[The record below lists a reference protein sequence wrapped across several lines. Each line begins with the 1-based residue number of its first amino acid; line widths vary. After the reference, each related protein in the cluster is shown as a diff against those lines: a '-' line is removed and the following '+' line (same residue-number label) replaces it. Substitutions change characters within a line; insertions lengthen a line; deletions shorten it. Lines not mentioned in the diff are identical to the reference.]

1 MIPRRC
7 GRQASCLPIFAP
19 GADWP
24 LIRRPDLK
32 NDENNSK
39 GLSMDMR
46 LTSLRP
52 DGRSGADWLACESA
66 AVRDK
71 FLDGLDEGELL
82 ALPYLFE
89 FWAMEHQLPPD
100 GAWKTWVIL
109 GGRGAGKTRAGA
121 EWVRAMVEGAKPLD
135 AGRASRVALVGE
147 SLEQVREVMVHG
159 ESGILAC
166 SPPDRKPVWQETRR
180 RLVWPNGAVALAFSA
195 HDPERLRGPQFDAA
209 WVDELAKWKNA
220 EATWDML
227 QFGLRLGVHP
237 QQVVTTTP
245 RNVPVLKRVLAL
257 ETTMQTHAATE
268 ANRANLADSFLEEVR
283 RRYAGTRLGR
293 QELDGVLM
301 ADIEG
306 ALWTREMLD
315 AAHVT
320 NAPDMDR
327 IVVAVDPPVT
337 GTAQSDACG
346 IVVVGAVMD
355 GPPQD
360 WRAYVLEDASVGGM
374 SPQGWAEAACSAAR
388 RWGADRLV
396 AEVNQGG
403 DLVET
408 VLRQVDPL
416 MAYRAVRASRGKVAR
431 AEPVAALYEQG
442 RVAHLRG
449 LGALEDQMCLM
460 GAQGFEGDGSPD
472 RVDALVWALTD
483 VMLEPA
489 RAWSRPAV
497 RSL

>member
-1 MIPRRC
+1 M
-7 GRQASCLPIFAP
+7 G
-19 GADWP
+19 
-24 LIRRPDLK
+24 
-32 NDENNSK
+32 
-39 GLSMDMR
+39 
-46 LTSLRP
+46 
-52 DGRSGADWLACESA
+52 
-66 AVRDK
+66 
-71 FLDGLDEGELL
+71 
-82 ALPYLFE
+82 
-89 FWAMEHQLPPD
+89 HQLPPD
-100 GAWKTWVIL
+100 GEWKTWVIL

-121 EWVRAMVEGAKPLD
+121 EWVRSMVEGAKPLD
-135 AGRASRVALVGE
+135 VGRASRVALVGE
-147 SLEQVREVMVHG
+147 TLEQVREVMVHG

-180 RLVWPNGAVALAFSA
+180 RLIWPNGAVALAFSA

-227 QFGLRLGVHP
+227 QFGLRLGEHP

-257 ETTMQTHAATE
+257 ETTVQTHAATE
-268 ANRANLADSFLEEVR
+268 ANRANLAESFLEEVQ

-301 ADIEG
+301 ADIDG
-306 ALWTREMLD
+306 ALWARAKLD

-337 GTAQSDACG
+337 GTAQSDECG
-346 IVVVGAVMD
+346 IVVVGAVMG

-360 WRAYVLEDASVGGM
+360 WRAYVLEDASVAGM
-374 SPQGWAEAACSAAR
+374 SPQGWAEAACKAAQ

-403 DLVET
+403 DLVES

-442 RVAHLRG
+442 RVSHLRG
-449 LGALEDQMCLM
+449 LGTLEDQLCLM
-460 GAQGFEGDGSPD
+460 GAQGFEGEGSPD